1 MSNKIFQSKNK
12 GFTLI
17 EVLAAVFI
25 LTVAI
30 FAIFNVIQNLSIY
43 YKTASSRLTAAY
55 LAQEGMELARNKRDT
70 SLIQGLG
77 WDSDLPEGTE
87 IEYNLLGKFERETEI
102 TSDPTLNKI
111 TVEVE
116 VSWQEMGKDYSVEAE
131 THLYGW
137 Y

>member
-17 EVLAAVFI
+17 EVLVAVFI